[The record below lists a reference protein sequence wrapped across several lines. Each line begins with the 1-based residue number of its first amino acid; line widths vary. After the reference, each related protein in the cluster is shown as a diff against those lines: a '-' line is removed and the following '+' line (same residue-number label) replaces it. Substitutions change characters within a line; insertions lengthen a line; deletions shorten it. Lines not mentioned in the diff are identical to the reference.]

1 MPADAA
7 ALQPHMPPPAARDAN
22 NVIEASVPSSRST
35 PALTPAAAAATLQP
49 QHTPGTKQAP
59 ATPPAAAAA
68 ASTDDTQ
75 PTVGVSTH
83 VQLNP
88 APLKLQETW
97 ETLCQ
102 QPAPQTPLKRSHD
115 GVDGQQATAAEVTGA
130 PVQGGDTCRLELTT
144 PPSMLP
150 HAHAADSTHHQQQ
163 QQQDVHPAVH
173 LTTPVLMPQQQPT
186 GQQNT
191 PCSPGA
197 VPSSGPGAASG
208 STPALVSEGSSLASW
223 QSSGGLGP
231 QPGGELSGGLTAS
244 PDPGSSQ
251 SGAAGSSVPAASI
264 LRHNSAPITTS
275 LGGVACLPHSRGKT
289 AGRAGYSIT
298 TAGPAKPARG

>member
-1 MPADAA
+1 
-7 ALQPHMPPPAARDAN
+7 MPPPAAHDTN
-22 NVIEASVPSSRST
+22 NGTEASVPSPHST
-35 PALTPAAAAATLQP
+35 PAVPAAPAAATPQP
-49 QHTPGTKQAP
+49 QHTAGTKEAP
-59 ATPPAAAAA
+59 ATPPAAAT
-68 ASTDDTQ
+68 ASTDGAQ
-75 PTVGVSTH
+75 PAVASSSQL
-83 VQLNP
+83 QLNP
-88 APLKLQETW
+88 VPLTLQETW

-102 QPAPQTPLKRSHD
+102 QPAPHTLLKLPHD
-115 GVDGQQATAAEVTGA
+115 EANEQLTKIAEVSA
-130 PVQGGDTCRLELTT
+130 AAAVQAGDSCPLELTT
-144 PPSMLP
+144 PSTKLL
-150 HAHAADSTHHQQQ
+150 HAQTADGTHPQQQ
-163 QQQDVHPAVH
+163 QQLLRDMQPAVH
-173 LTTPVLMPQQQPT
+173 LTTPALMPQQQPT

-191 PCSPGA
+191 PCSPGT
-197 VPSSGPGAASG
+197 VPSSGPAAASG

-275 LGGVACLPHSRGKT
+275 LGGVVCLPHSRGKT